1 MLQEENSDKKFI
13 DNKDP
18 QKIYISKRINHI
30 GKDLKTGEDVDI
42 PLRYVSKVINS
53 SKILGEVK
61 ELDVVRLRM
70 TGSGKQE
77 ILAKVLEMSNK
88 IYVLTIQRYTIENC
102 SPHKIHFSFV
112 GNEILELRD
121 FIDSIILLNF
131 PDEHKQ
137 KIESA
142 DLLKIKKLFS
152 ENPDIDLIEKVLENN
167 ITNKDI
173 IGLGYRK
180 NELEIFRKLLEE
192 NYLSE
197 YKKEVIKKEHIKDE
211 LAWQFFFNKNPWIF
225 GYGLDYRFMKILQKE
240 FSASGTEADGS
251 GQVNGD
257 FLIGDK
263 KFTTFVELKKP
274 DTPLFKKSTV
284 RSGAWKLST
293 DLMEA
298 KSQILEQK
306 ASGQIKME
314 MKRIHDGEGKEIKH
328 KSYDSKVILIIGNW
342 EQIKEDTDLEKQT
355 KIKTFEL
362 FRRDSRN
369 IEIITYDELYERAKY
384 IVEDIK
390 VDKKKK

>member
-1 MLQEENSDKKFI
+1 MLQNDNDETKFI
-13 DNKDP
+13 DGKDP
-18 QKIYISKRINHI
+18 KKIYISKRINH
-30 GKDLKTGEDVDI
+30 KATRPETGEEINI

-53 SKILGEVK
+53 EKILGEVK
-61 ELDVVRLRM
+61 EKSVLQLRI
-70 TGSGKQE
+70 TDSGKQE
-77 ILAKVLEMSNK
+77 ILAKVLEINNK
-88 IYVLTIQRYTIENC
+88 IYVLTLQRYTAGTG

-112 GNEILELRD
+112 GDEIMELRN

-131 PDEHKQ
+131 PDEHKT

-142 DLLKIKKLFS
+142 ELLKIKKIFS
-152 ENPDIDLIEKVLENN
+152 ENPDISLIEQVLKNN
-167 ITNKDI
+167 VTDKDI
-173 IGLGYRK
+173 VALGYRK
-180 NELEIFRKLLEE
+180 DQLEIFRKLIEE
-192 NYLSE
+192 NYLSK
-197 YKKEVIKKEHIKDE
+197 YRQEVIKNTQIKDE
-211 LAWQFFFNKNPWIF
+211 LAWQYFFNKNPWIF
-225 GYGLDYRFMKILQKE
+225 GYGLDYRFMGILQKE

-274 DTPLFKKSTV
+274 DTPLFKNSTT
-284 RSGAWKLST
+284 RSGVWKLST

-306 ASGQIKME
+306 ASGQIKLE
-314 MKRIHDGEGKEIKH
+314 KETIHDSNGNEIKQ

-342 EQIKEDTDLEKQT
+342 DQIKSDVDLVKQI

-369 IEIITYDELYERAKY
+369 IEIITYDELYERARY
-384 IVEDIK
+384 IVNSN
-390 VDKKKK
+390 VD

>member
-1 MLQEENSDKKFI
+1 MVQLENNEEDFI
-13 DNKDP
+13 SNKDP
-18 QKIYISKRINHI
+18 KKIYISKRINHK
-30 GKDLKTGEDVDI
+30 GKNPKTGEDVI
-42 PLRYVSKVINS
+42 VPLRYVSKVINS

-61 ELDVVRLRM
+61 ELDVVRLRI

-77 ILAKVLEMSNK
+77 ILAKVLEMNNR
-88 IYVLTIQRYTIENC
+88 IYVLTIQRYTTKNC

-112 GNEILELRD
+112 DNEILELRN

-137 KIESA
+137 KIESV

-152 ENPDIDLIEKVLENN
+152 ENPDIDLIEKVLEHN
-167 ITNKDI
+167 ITDKDI
-173 IGLGYRK
+173 VGLGYRK

-192 NYLSE
+192 NYLPE
-197 YKKEVIKKEHIKDE
+197 YKKEIIRNEHVKDE
-211 LAWQFFFNKNPWIF
+211 LAWQYFFDKNPWIF
-225 GYGLDYRFMKILQKE
+225 GYGLDYRFMGILQKE

-274 DTPLFKKSTV
+274 NTPLFKKNTI
-284 RSGAWKLST
+284 RSGAWQLST

-314 MKRIHDGEGKEIKH
+314 RETIHDGDGKEIKQ

-342 EQIKEDTDLEKQT
+342 GQIEGDTDLEKQT
-355 KIKTFEL
+355 KIKTLEL

-369 IEIITYDELYERAKY
+369 IEIITYDELYDRAKY
-384 IVEDIK
+384 IVEDIRVSK
-390 VDKKKK
+390 VKK

>member
-1 MLQEENSDKKFI
+1 MLQEENNEENFI
-13 DNKDP
+13 ENKNP
-18 QKIYISKRINHI
+18 KNIYISKRINHI
-30 GKDLKTGEDVDI
+30 GKDSKTGDDVSI

-61 ELDVVRLRM
+61 ELGIVRLRI
-70 TGSGKQE
+70 TDSGKQE
-77 ILAKVLEMSNK
+77 ILAKVLEMSNR
-88 IYVLTIQRYTIENC
+88 IYVLTIQRYTTKNG
-102 SPHKIHFSFV
+102 SPHKIHFSFI
-112 GNEILELRD
+112 GKEILELRD

-131 PDEHKQ
+131 PNEHKQ

-152 ENPDIDLIEKVLENN
+152 ENPDIELIEKVLENN

-192 NYLSE
+192 NYLPE
-197 YKKEVIKKEHIKDE
+197 YKKEVIGNEHTKDE
-211 LAWQFFFNKNPWIF
+211 LAWQYFFNKNPWIF
-225 GYGLDYRFMKILQKE
+225 GYGLDYRFMGILQKE
-240 FSASGTEADGS
+240 FSASGTQADGR

-274 DTPLFKKSTV
+274 DTPLFKKSSV

-298 KSQILEQK
+298 KSQLLEQK
-306 ASGQIKME
+306 ASGQIKIE
-314 MKRIHDGEGKEIKH
+314 AERIHDSEGKEIKQ
-328 KSYDSKVILIIGNW
+328 KSYDSKVILIIGDW
-342 EQIKEDTDLEKQT
+342 KQIKEDTDLEKQT
-355 KIKTFEL
+355 KIKTLEL

-390 VDKKKK
+390 IDKVKK